1 MFTRATLSE
10 SNTRGPKSLGD
21 ALQGL
26 VKELGLGSRLREY
39 DAVLRWE
46 EAVGPHIA
54 KVATA
59 AQIQRG
65 ILTVRVNNAT
75 WRYELTMRK
84 SEMIGKINALVG
96 AEIVKDIR
104 FQ

>member
-1 MFTRATLSE
+1 MSASKP
-10 SNTRGPKSLGD
+10 RGARSLGD

-26 VKELGLGSRLREY
+26 VKDLGIGGKLREY

-54 KVATA
+54 SGATA
-59 AQIQRG
+59 AQILRG
-65 ILTVRVNNAT
+65 VLVVRVNNAT
-75 WRYELTMRK
+75 WRYELTLRK
-84 SEMIGKINALVG
+84 AELIDKLNAVLGEKV
-96 AEIVKDIR
+96 VKDIR

>member
-1 MFTRATLSE
+1 MLSA
-10 SNTRGPKSLGD
+10 SKPRGAKSLGD

-26 VKELGLGSRLREY
+26 VKDLGIGPKLHEY
-39 DAVLRWE
+39 EAVLRWD

-65 ILTVRVNNAT
+65 VLVVRVNNAT

-84 SEMIGKINALVG
+84 TELIGKINAVIG
-96 AEIVKDIR
+96 ENVVKDIR

>member
-1 MFTRATLSE
+1 MSASK
-10 SNTRGPKSLGD
+10 SRGAKSLGD

-26 VKELGLGSRLREY
+26 VKDLGIGGKLREY

-54 KVATA
+54 KVAAA
-59 AQIQRG
+59 AQVQRG
-65 ILTVRVNNAT
+65 VLVVRVSNAT
-75 WRYELTMRK
+75 WRYELTLRK
-84 SEMIGKINALVG
+84 AELIGKINAVLGEDV
-96 AEIVKDIR
+96 VKDIR

>member
-1 MFTRATLSE
+1 M
-10 SNTRGPKSLGD
+10 NDLGI
-21 ALQGL
+21 GG
-26 VKELGLGSRLREY
+26 KLREY
-39 DAVLRWE
+39 EAVLRWE

-65 ILTVRVNNAT
+65 VLVVRVNNAT

-84 SEMIGKINALVG
+84 AELISKINAVIG
-96 AEIVKDIR
+96 EDAVKDIR

>member
-1 MFTRATLSE
+1 MRAS
-10 SNTRGPKSLGD
+10 STRGPKSLGD

-26 VKELGLGSRLREY
+26 VKDLGLGAKLREY

-65 ILTVRVNNAT
+65 VLIVRVTNAT

-84 SEMIGKINALVG
+84 ADLIGKINAVIG
-96 AEIVKDIR
+96 DAVVKDIR

>member
-1 MFTRATLSE
+1 
-10 SNTRGPKSLGD
+10 LGD

-26 VKELGLGSRLREY
+26 VKDLGIGGKLREY
-39 DAVLRWE
+39 EAVLRWE

-54 KVATA
+54 QVAAA

-65 ILTVRVNNAT
+65 VLLVRVSNAT
-75 WRYELTMRK
+75 WRYELMMRK
-84 SEMIGKINALVG
+84 AELIAKINAVIG
-96 AEIVKDIR
+96 EDAVRDIR

>member
-1 MFTRATLSE
+1 MSASKSREA
-10 SNTRGPKSLGD
+10 KSLD
-21 ALQGL
+21 EALQGL
-26 VKELGLGSRLREY
+26 VKDLGIGGKLREY

-54 KVATA
+54 KVAAA

-65 ILTVRVNNAT
+65 VLVVRVNNAT
-75 WRYELTMRK
+75 WRYELTLRK
-84 SEMIGKINALVG
+84 ADLIGKINAVLGEPV
-96 AEIVKDIR
+96 VKDIR

>member
-1 MFTRATLSE
+1 VPR
-10 SNTRGPKSLGD
+10 SLGD

-26 VKELGLGSRLREY
+26 VKDLGIGGKLHEY
-39 DAVLRWE
+39 EAVLRWE

-54 KVATA
+54 TVATA

-65 ILTVRVNNAT
+65 VLLVRVSNAT

-84 SEMIGKINALVG
+84 AELIAKLNALIG
-96 AEIVKDIR
+96 ENAVKDIR

>member
-1 MFTRATLSE
+1 MSTEVGLSA
-10 SNTRGPKSLGD
+10 SKARGPRSLGD

-26 VKELGLGSRLREY
+26 VKDLGIGGKLREY

-65 ILTVRVNNAT
+65 VLVVRVSNAT

-84 SEMIGKINALVG
+84 AELIQKVNAVVG
-96 AEIVKDIR
+96 DNVVNDIR
-104 FQ
+104 FS

>member
-1 MFTRATLSE
+1 MSASKP
-10 SNTRGPKSLGD
+10 RGPKSLGD

-26 VKELGLGSRLREY
+26 VKDLGIGVKLREY

-65 ILTVRVNNAT
+65 VLLVRVSNAT

-84 SEMIGKINALVG
+84 TELIGKINAVIG
-96 AEIVKDIR
+96 EDAVKDIR

>member
-1 MFTRATLSE
+1 LSA
-10 SNTRGPKSLGD
+10 SKPRGPKSLGD

-26 VKELGLGSRLREY
+26 VKELGLGAKLQEY

-54 KVATA
+54 KTATA
-59 AQIQRG
+59 TQIQHG
-65 ILTVRVNNAT
+65 VLLVRVTNAT
-75 WRYELTMRK
+75 WRYELTLRK
-84 SEMIGKINALVG
+84 
-96 AEIVKDIR
+96 AELIAKLNTVLGGTIVKDIR

>member
-1 MFTRATLSE
+1 MST
-10 SNTRGPKSLGD
+10 SNTRGPRSLGD
-21 ALQGL
+21 AIRGL
-26 VKELGLGSRLREY
+26 VKDLGLGPRLREY

-46 EAVGPHIA
+46 EAVGAHIA

-59 AQIQRG
+59 AQIHRG
-65 ILTVRVNNAT
+65 VLTVRVTNAT

-84 SEMIGKINALVG
+84 ADLISKVNAVVG
-96 AEIVKDIR
+96 SDIVKDIR